1 MDTLPEMQNP
11 HAVSSFGPVN
21 RRRIAGILLLIT
33 AFATG
38 CENEPVA
45 RDAYFPLEVG
55 SVSLEAQLA
64 IDSPTQSKGLMYRE
78 TLGENQGMLFI
89 SDRPRQQS
97 YWMRNTTLPL
107 DIGYFT
113 EDGVLREVY
122 PLFPRDETRVVSRR
136 DDILYALEMNRGWFK
151 SNGVLVG
158 DLLNL
163 ELVNRA
169 RRALATAR

>member
-1 MDTLPEMQNP
+1 MRTTNT
-11 HAVSSFGPVN
+11 VSLFDPTD
-21 RRRIAGILLLIT
+21 RRQIACILQLFSVL
-33 AFATG
+33 AAG

-64 IDSPTQSKGLMYRE
+64 IDSATQSKGLMYRE
-78 TLGENQGMLFI
+78 ALGENRGMLFI

-97 YWMRNTTLPL
+97 YWMRNTILPL
-107 DIGYFT
+107 DIGYFS
-113 EDGVLREVY
+113 EDGILREVY

-136 DDILYALEMNRGWFK
+136 DDISYALEMNRGWFK
-151 SNGVLVG
+151 ENGVLVG
-158 DLLNL
+158 DSLNL